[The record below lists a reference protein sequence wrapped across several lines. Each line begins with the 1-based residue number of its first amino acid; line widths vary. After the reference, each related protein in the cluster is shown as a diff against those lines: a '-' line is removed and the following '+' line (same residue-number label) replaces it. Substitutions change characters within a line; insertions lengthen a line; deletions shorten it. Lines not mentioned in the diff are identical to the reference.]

1 MQILVIL
8 IKELNLYQISNKI
21 GKTPFQMKSRK
32 KVRVGAKFIMRIQD
46 ISIIKSKRG
55 LKIKTKSR
63 KKACVGANLGA
74 PLTLSLP
81 TLRGVTG
88 TASIS
93 SSATS
98 SSL

>member
-1 MQILVIL
+1 MIMI
-8 IKELNLYQISNKI
+8 IMK
-21 GKTPFQMKSRK
+21 MKSK
-32 KVRVGAKFIMRIQD
+32 KIMLI
-46 ISIIKSKRG
+46 
-55 LKIKTKSR
+55 IKTKSR